1 MLNYLLLFNPTIHIL
16 QVSSP
21 LLFKIFYIVVPLD
34 YKLLRTQLKWQ
45 QLISDLGQLKRKDT
59 FVLYVKVLK
68 NLFIGLTR
76 KFIWALHWEFT
87 EKSEWTFC
95 PTQY

>member
-34 YKLLRTQLKWQ
+34 YKLFRTQLK
-45 QLISDLGQLKRKDT
+45 
-59 FVLYVKVLK
+59 
-68 NLFIGLTR
+68 
-76 KFIWALHWEFT
+76 
-87 EKSEWTFC
+87 
-95 PTQY
+95 